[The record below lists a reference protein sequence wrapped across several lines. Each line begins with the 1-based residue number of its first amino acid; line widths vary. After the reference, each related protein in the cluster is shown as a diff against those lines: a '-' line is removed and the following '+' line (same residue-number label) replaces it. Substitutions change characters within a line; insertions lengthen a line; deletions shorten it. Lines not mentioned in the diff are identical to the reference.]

1 MKTQTAHEQVKF
13 WCDPLGLE
21 LIHATYITHTFS
33 RHTHEGF
40 VIALIEEGVEAFRYQ
55 GSLHHAPAGSIVVI
69 HPGEVHTGH
78 AGIKS
83 GWTYRTF
90 YPNVALLQKAAAEVA
105 DNPSI
110 PYFPTP
116 VFQDKRLAAQ
126 LRYLH
131 VCLESSASRLEKESR
146 LLWTFAQL
154 VRKHSQ
160 NPPFVKQIGQE
171 AAVVKRIQDYLKTH
185 YFENISLEQ
194 LASLANLKPL
204 RLLRVFRHAVGLPPH
219 AYLVQMRVTHAKKL
233 LVAGMPIAEVAAD
246 TGFTD
251 QSHLTKHFKRT
262 VGVTPGQYIKGYI
275 NEQEQFFLF
284 S

>member
-40 VIALIEEGVEAFRYQ
+40 VIALIEEGVEAFRYR
-55 GSLHHAPAGSIVVI
+55 GALHHAPAGSIVVI

-90 YPNVALLQKAAAEVA
+90 YPNVALLQKAAAAVA
-105 DNPSI
+105 NHSSI

-154 VRKHSQ
+154 VQKRSQ
-160 NPPFVKQIGQE
+160 IPHFVKPIGKE
-171 AAVVKRIQDYLKTH
+171 TAVVKRIQDYLNTH

-194 LASLANLKPL
+194 LASIANLKPL
-204 RLLRVFRHAVGLPPH
+204 RLLRVFRKAVGLPPY
-219 AYLVQMRVTHAKKL
+219 AYLVQMRVTHAKHL
-233 LVAGMPIAEVAAD
+233 LVAGMPIAEVAAEI
-246 TGFTD
+246 GFTD

-262 VGVTPGQYIKGYI
+262 ERTVGGYAWTVY
-275 NEQEQFFLF
+275 
-284 S
+284 

>member
-1 MKTQTAHEQVKF
+1 MKTQTAREQVKF

-40 VIALIEEGVEAFRYQ
+40 VIALIEEGVETFRYQ

-69 HPGEVHTGH
+69 YPGEVHTGH

-90 YPNVALLQKAAAEVA
+90 YPNVALLQTAAEV
-105 DNPSI
+105 DNSSI
-110 PYFPTP
+110 PYFPTA
-116 VFQDKRLAAQ
+116 VFQDQSLASQ

-160 NPPFVKQIGQE
+160 NPPFVKPIGQE
-171 AAVVKRIQDYLKTH
+171 TAVVKRIQDYLNTH

-194 LASLANLKPL
+194 LASMANLKPL

-219 AYLVQMRVTHAKKL
+219 AYLVQMRVTRAKKL
-233 LVAGMPIAEVAAD
+233 LVAGMAIAEVAAE

-262 VGVTPGQYIKGYI
+262 VGVTPGQYNKGYT
-275 NEQEQFFLF
+275 NGQ
-284 S
+284 